1 MKRVSQNAEALRYV
15 DKATQT
21 PTCAEAQ
28 TQTPWE
34 WEMDGT
40 VEQVRKICVDVWV
53 ADYVKKNG
61 VRPTFKHFKEFW
73 VSLTGERPDK
83 ATCYLSWISG
93 QECRGRKR
101 PLREEA
107 APNGGANGTSDMC
120 QPGSDDEEEGDNP
133 QQKRPKGKAGTSPH
147 EALQE
152 WGHWPE
158 RTADQGRPA
167 LGLPGRDNPAQV
179 LLVFDLNGVLCD
191 RARHFNAPRHLLDNA
206 DYREGPIVARKR
218 PFLHD
223 LLEFL
228 KANRT
233 HFQAIVWSS
242 APSKNVRAMCDQ
254 YFRPGLFAEVMGRE
268 DCHKYWLGP
277 EEQAKALAQS
287 PEGAD
292 VAGVPYEL
300 TCKDL
305 AVIWDLGIGWNAQNT
320 LLVDD
325 DPQKAS
331 LHPLNAIHPYSF
343 DATICKD
350 EYEYNTDCELPR
362 LIEYL
367 GGCKG
372 VKDIQKHVDEVK

>member
-1 MKRVSQNAEALRYV
+1 MESKPV
-15 DKATQT
+15 
-21 PTCAEAQ
+21 
-28 TQTPWE
+28 
-34 WEMDGT
+34 
-40 VEQVRKICVDVWV
+40 
-53 ADYVKKNG
+53 
-61 VRPTFKHFKEFW
+61 FKPFNKFW

-83 ATCYLSWISG
+83 TTSLLFQKAKQKG
-93 QECRGRKR
+93 RRGRKR
-101 PLREEA
+101 PLRRLQRRLQA
-107 APNGGANGTSDMC
+107 ASND
-120 QPGSDDEEEGDNP
+120 GSDDEEEGDNP

-191 RARHFNAPRHLLDNA
+191 RARRFNAPRHLLDSA
-206 DYREGPIVARKR
+206 DYCEGRIVARKR

-223 LLEFL
+223 LLAFL

-242 APSKNVRAMCDQ
+242 APNKNIRAMCDQ

-268 DCHKYWLGP
+268 DCRKYWLGP
-277 EEQAKALAQS
+277 EEQAKAIAQS

-292 VAGVPYEL
+292 VAGVTYEL

-305 AVIWDLGIGWNAQNT
+305 AVIWDLGIGWNEQNT

-325 DPQKAS
+325 DPQQAS

-372 VKDIQKHVDEVK
+372 VKDIQKHVAEVKYEPTRQHAPA